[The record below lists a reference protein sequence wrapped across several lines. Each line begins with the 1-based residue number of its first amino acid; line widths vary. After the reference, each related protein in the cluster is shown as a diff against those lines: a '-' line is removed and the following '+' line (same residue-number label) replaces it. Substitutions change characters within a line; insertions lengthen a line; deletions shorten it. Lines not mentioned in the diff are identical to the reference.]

1 MSEQV
6 PGKRGRSNP
15 PFRIEGTALMSTQ
28 SGSVEDWPRKQQ
40 RSEQEG
46 RKSAAGDEQGRKA
59 TGGRVQF
66 SKDELLT
73 KPPKPN
79 AQEWQHITGRELF
92 ETERLPNYEYV
103 PGRQRSAWRVDPTAV
118 ARQRGGSVWQR
129 GKLPARKE
137 RRRRRRDRHGQRWN
151 KRGGVLNEKDRG
163 LKGTPDQHDGHGPE
177 PEPSGKGWAGKGRV
191 EEGEVRPKEWS
202 VGQAHEQGEREEGCR
217 RPLERIEL
225 SSDCEEWTEAGPRA
239 RSSDQHREEDATGRA
254 IGPETG
260 PRTESIAERRRTKG
274 GVGEERGKGK
284 REMRTYCTKAAA
296 TPEGVGKTRG
306 GGEALVAGARRRGGE
321 GCGCIETPG
330 VTIAGTSLY
339 GSRPHPRGGRA
350 LVCGT
355 RRRWKASP
363 EGSLSETMAG
373 GGGSGRREGELE
385 PKLS

>member
-1 MSEQV
+1 MRKNGNTSLVVNCLRQNVYPTMNVSQV
-6 PGKRGRSNP
+6 ARRADGELTRQVELEATELLLDSREAAFGREGNFQLGRKGGGEGGTATPEPLGKDWAGKRRV
-15 PFRIEGTALMSTQ
+15 EGKGWYETI
-28 SGSVEDWPRKQQ
+28 GEP
-40 RSEQEG
+40 
-46 RKSAAGDEQGRKA
+46 
-59 TGGRVQF
+59 GGRGIAKGRGEGKRQAHTARP
-66 SKDELLT
+66 LLLNLLDT
-73 KPPKPN
+73 SPSISSH
-79 AQEWQHITGRELF
+79 AEATRI
-92 ETERLPNYEYV
+92 LPV
-103 PGRQRSAWRVDPTAV
+103 PQSQS
-118 ARQRGGSVWQR
+118 ARQQHSRGRGGS
-129 GKLPARKE
+129 
-137 RRRRRRDRHGQRWN
+137 
-151 KRGGVLNEKDRG
+151 
-163 LKGTPDQHDGHGPE
+163 
-177 PEPSGKGWAGKGRV
+177 RV
-191 EEGEVRPKEWS
+191 RYWEWT

-225 SSDCEEWTEAGPRA
+225 SSDCEEWTEAGPKA
-239 RSSDQHREEDATGRA
+239 RSRHGPSDQHREEDATGRA

-260 PRTESIAERRRTKG
+260 PRTESIAERRRTKS

-306 GGEALVAGARRRGGE
+306 GGEALVAGARRRRGE

-339 GSRPHPRGGRA
+339 GSRPHPREGRA

-385 PKLS
+385 AKLS

>member
-59 TGGRVQF
+59 TGERVQF

-92 ETERLPNYEYV
+92 ETERLPNYEYSREGAF
-103 PGRQRSAWRVDPTAV
+103 GREGNFQLGRKGGGEGGTATV
-118 ARQRGGSVWQR
+118 KDGT
-129 GKLPARKE
+129 K
-137 RRRRRRDRHGQRWN
+137 
-151 KRGGVLNEKDRG
+151 GGVLNEKDRG
-163 LKGTPDQHDGHGPE
+163 LKGTPDQHDGHGPK
-177 PEPSGKGWAGKGRV
+177 PEPLGKDWAGKRRV

-225 SSDCEEWTEAGPRA
+225 SSDREEWTEAGPRA
-239 RSSDQHREEDATGRA
+239 RSRHGPSDQHREEDATGRA

-260 PRTESIAERRRTKG
+260 PRTESIAERRRTEG

-284 REMRTYCTKAAA
+284 REMRTYCTKAA
-296 TPEGVGKTRG
+296 VS
-306 GGEALVAGARRRGGE
+306 
-321 GCGCIETPG
+321 
-330 VTIAGTSLY
+330 GTSLY
-339 GSRPHPRGGRA
+339 GSRPRPRVSARPEEEE
-350 LVCGT
+350 
-355 RRRWKASP
+355 RRWLPEPDAGEGRGVDASRLP
-363 EGSLSETMAG
+363 ES
-373 GGGSGRREGELE
+373 R
-385 PKLS
+385 

>member
-92 ETERLPNYEYV
+92 ETERLPNYECV
-103 PGRQRSAWRVDPTAV
+103 PGRQRSAWRVDPTDSGEGAFG
-118 ARQRGGSVWQR
+118 REGNFQLGRKGGGEGGTATVKD
-129 GKLPARKE
+129 GTK
-137 RRRRRRDRHGQRWN
+137 GG
-151 KRGGVLNEKDRG
+151 GGVLNEKDRG

-191 EEGEVRPKEWS
+191 E
-202 VGQAHEQGEREEGCR
+202 GCACKPIN
-217 RPLERIEL
+217 PLDIQIGSGSNWMSL
-225 SSDCEEWTEAGPRA
+225 
-239 RSSDQHREEDATGRA
+239 QHRR
-254 IGPETG
+254 
-260 PRTESIAERRRTKG
+260 
-274 GVGEERGKGK
+274 
-284 REMRTYCTKAAA
+284 
-296 TPEGVGKTRG
+296 
-306 GGEALVAGARRRGGE
+306 VAPSE
-321 GCGCIETPG
+321 W
-330 VTIAGTSLY
+330 AGHDQM
-339 GSRPHPRGGRA
+339 PM
-350 LVCGT
+350 
-355 RRRWKASP
+355 ASP
-363 EGSLSETMAG
+363 E
-373 GGGSGRREGELE
+373 R
-385 PKLS
+385 